1 MMSRLKLVLAATAI
15 AGAALGLAAPA
26 AANPAGPC
34 EELLYAGVCAPAG
47 EPTSPPAQ
55 QSMGDIVL
63 PPNTGTGIQGI
74 N

>member
-1 MMSRLKLVLAATAI
+1 MPRLKLILIATAI

-34 EELLYAGVCAPAG
+34 EELLYAGVCAPVS
-47 EPTSPPAQ
+47 EQTSPSVQ
-55 QSMGDIVL
+55 QSMGDVLL
-63 PPNTGTGIQGI
+63 PPNTGTGIQAI

>member
-1 MMSRLKLVLAATAI
+1 MSRLKFVLAATAI

-26 AANPAGPC
+26 AANPVGPC
-34 EELLYAGVCAPAG
+34 EELLYAGVCAPVS
-47 EPTSPPAQ
+47 EQTSPSVQ
-55 QSMGDIVL
+55 QSMDDVVL